1 MLLLQWWDGDLHIA
15 DSFFVLAF
23 GGFRFAL
30 SITRRLRGMAQ
41 QTFARAMRIWIGM
54 KTHSTAATDN
64 SQSGILGAQ
73 HSLDLRKFSGS
84 FFLPLCLFRVSF
96 L

>member
-1 MLLLQWWDGDLHIA
+1 METYTLRTLFLSWRLVASALRLVLLDDY
-15 DSFFVLAF
+15 VE
-23 GGFRFAL
+23 
-30 SITRRLRGMAQ
+30 MAQ

-73 HSLDLRKFSGS
+73 HSLDLRKFSCS